1 MRTRRLLL
9 APIALVLTLLGTA
22 CTHPSTQTG
31 ASSPAAAAAPSSA
44 HGTSSARGTTAA
56 TTGAPVPRFAHVV
69 VVVMENRAY
78 RDIIGNPQ
86 APYLDGLARKG
97 LSLTQSFAVEHP
109 SQPNYLALFAGST
122 QGISNDSCP
131 HTFAGPNLG
140 SALIAAGDSFTGY
153 SESLPAA
160 GYTGCT
166 SGSYARKHNPWADFG
181 DLPSSVN
188 QPFSAFPRD
197 YTRLPTVSFVIPNL
211 DHDMHDGTVAQGDQ
225 WLRSNVGGYASW
237 AVTNESLLIVTWDE
251 DDGSQ
256 RNQICTILT
265 GADLLPGTDGTPVS
279 HYSLLRTLEDAYGLA
294 HLGSSAN
301 VASLT
306 GIWQ

>member
-1 MRTRRLLL
+1 MRKRRLLL
-9 APIALVLTLLGTA
+9 APVALVLTLVGAA
-22 CTHPSTQTG
+22 CTHPTTG
-31 ASSPAAAAAPSSA
+31 PPSPPPATTAPSSQS
-44 HGTSSARGTTAA
+44 SSAHRTATA
-56 TTGAPVPRFAHVV
+56 TAGAAVPRFAHVV
-69 VVVMENRAY
+69 VVVMENRGY

-86 APYLDGLARKG
+86 APYLDGLAKQG
-97 LSLTQSFAVEHP
+97 LSLTESFAVAHP
-109 SQPNYLALFAGST
+109 SQPNYLALFSGSA
-122 QGISNDSCP
+122 QGTSNDSCP

-153 SESLPAA
+153 SENLPAV

-166 SGSYARKHNPWADFG
+166 SGSYARKHNPWTDFS
-181 DLPSSVN
+181 DLPPSVN
-188 QPFSAFPRD
+188 QPFSAFPSD
-197 YTRLPTVSFVIPNL
+197 YARLPTVSFVVPNL
-211 DHDMHDGTVAQGDQ
+211 DHDMHDGTVTQGDQ
-225 WLRSNVGGYASW
+225 WLRSNVGGYAAW

-256 RNQICTILT
+256 RNQICTILA
-265 GADLLPGTDGTPVS
+265 GADLVPGTDGAHVN

-294 HLGSSAN
+294 HLGASAN